1 MSYIFDKS
9 NTHEWKEHLD
19 ENGYVVLKDILQ
31 QQEKDAIFQT
41 FLQEMKIVSPK
52 LDFDNPETLVN
63 KNTPIIF
70 SKGIA
75 CFNGFGQSNFMW
87 KLRLNN
93 NIQNIFKHI
102 HNTDELVTSLDGFSL
117 FVSSKQKSNP
127 WLHIDQNPSN
137 NIYSIQGSYN
147 FKPVNESSS
156 GFILIPKS
164 HSKKIDQQ
172 VKHSNDWI
180 IMNEQKEL
188 MKQSIKLIIP
198 ENCFV
203 LWNSKLIHSNTGMK
217 KGNYFDRLT
226 CYITYLP
233 KSLRSETVYKKRQD
247 AYLNSNT
254 TSHWANKCEV
264 KRYPN
269 HFKLNYEKKGFH
281 NLKSLLINDT
291 IPNDRL
297 KLL

>member
-147 FKPVNESSS
+147 FKPVNE
-156 GFILIPKS
+156 
-164 HSKKIDQQ
+164 
-172 VKHSNDWI
+172 
-180 IMNEQKEL
+180 
-188 MKQSIKLIIP
+188 
-198 ENCFV
+198 
-203 LWNSKLIHSNTGMK
+203 
-217 KGNYFDRLT
+217 
-226 CYITYLP
+226 
-233 KSLRSETVYKKRQD
+233 
-247 AYLNSNT
+247 
-254 TSHWANKCEV
+254 
-264 KRYPN
+264 
-269 HFKLNYEKKGFH
+269 
-281 NLKSLLINDT
+281 
-291 IPNDRL
+291 
-297 KLL
+297 